1 MYSIHVSIQARF
13 NAEKMTIYNPD
24 VSFRNPD
31 KYVVGLGNTCNGVTH
46 RWTPVKQN
54 NKDHSETDQTD
65 TTMLDRQVKQESIEQ
80 YFREKQ
86 KEDDINSD
94 WRDVSNLLD
103 RLFMILYVFV
113 TVIVT
118 LVFLLHITG
127 NQEE

>member
-1 MYSIHVSIQARF
+1 M
-13 NAEKMTIYNPD
+13 
-24 VSFRNPD
+24 
-31 KYVVGLGNTCNGVTH
+31 
-46 RWTPVKQN
+46 KQN
-54 NKDHSETDQTD
+54 NKDNSESDQTD
-65 TTMLDRQVKQESIEQ
+65 ATILDRQVKQESIEQ

>member
-1 MYSIHVSIQARF
+1 M
-13 NAEKMTIYNPD
+13 
-24 VSFRNPD
+24 
-31 KYVVGLGNTCNGVTH
+31 
-46 RWTPVKQN
+46 KQN
-54 NKDHSETDQTD
+54 NKNHSETDPTD
-65 TTMLDRQVKQESIEQ
+65 TTMIHRQVKQESIEQ

-118 LVFLLHITG
+118 LVFLLHVTG